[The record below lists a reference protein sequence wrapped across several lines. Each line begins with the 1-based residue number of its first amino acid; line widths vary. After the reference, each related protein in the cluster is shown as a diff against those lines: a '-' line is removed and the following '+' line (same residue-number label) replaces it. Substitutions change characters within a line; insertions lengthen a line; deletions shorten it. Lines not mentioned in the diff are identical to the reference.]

1 MVLKLGDR
9 LKKCAGGGNGD
20 GADTEWQ
27 NPGPTIPL
35 FRVPRDEDE
44 APRDGKGKTPATP
57 PAVSPLPSVPA
68 GGEPEDTEI
77 PFEGLVNEVLKWGGG
92 EIVLV
97 RREDREGDIP
107 EEIVP
112 PAE

>member
-1 MVLKLGDR
+1 MQIP
-9 LKKCAGGGNGD
+9 NGRTP
-20 GADTEWQ
+20 ARQ
-27 NPGPTIPL
+27 SPL
-35 FRVPRDEDE
+35 SSPPDEDE
-44 APRDGKGKTPATP
+44 APRDGKRKNARDS
-57 PAVSPLPSVPA
+57 ACRQPLPSVPA